1 MPEGSRRCCWLPQG
15 GGSGLHGARP
25 VQLVF
30 REELPLPRRWV
41 TGLGGVSAPV
51 TPQREPDH
59 RRSSALGATGVSLGQ
74 ASPLGFPRPH
84 RATAAGFGAE
94 GSRWWRGV
102 GVWEQLQLLATFRH
116 RFNSPALGSGDPPPT
131 SRSSAGAL
139 RALPPLVAG
148 IHVPAVRVRLHRGG
162 HGGFQVTPG

>member
-1 MPEGSRRCCWLPQG
+1 MPEGSRRRCWLPQG

-59 RRSSALGATGVSLGQ
+59 RRSSALGATGVLLGQ
-74 ASPLGFPRPH
+74 ASPLSFPRP
-84 RATAAGFGAE
+84 RWAPAAGFGAE
-94 GSRWWRGV
+94 GSGFGSSSSSWQLSDTGLTRQPRGV
-102 GVWEQLQLLATFRH
+102 GTH
-116 RFNSPALGSGDPPPT
+116 RPRPA
-131 SRSSAGAL
+131 
-139 RALPPLVAG
+139 PPLE
-148 IHVPAVRVRLHRGG
+148 RLELFLLSLQEYTCPRCES
-162 HGGFQVTPG
+162 GFIEEVTEDSR